1 MAEKIQSPSLWLW
14 DLSLCV
20 VSIMYVPR
28 VWEFVTSKQESPEV
42 ELIVVWVSV
51 FCLWFLRAERD
62 RIGRTQIDAGHMT

>member
-14 DLSLCV
+14 DLLLCV